1 MVEKKSLLLL
11 GGLVSITFLGSSLP
25 SLGGELL
32 KLKWKRYVGKKNYAY
47 TCQPLI
53 WKDRIYHAT
62 NGDKNN
68 KQDSYDRFYAFDK
81 NGNLLWSF
89 KWNYDLD
96 GVVANDRFVAFTSD
110 DGWVFVFDHKGNL
123 LWKKRVSNT
132 WNLFFSTV
140 DLNGDGYP
148 DLVVGSRDG
157 YLYALN
163 GENGSLRK
171 FKIGKYIW
179 SSPAIGDVD
188 GDGKLEVVFG
198 SGDGYL
204 YALNGENGSL
214 LWKFKTGNWIVSLL
228 RELKIVNWIGSL
240 PLWNWELKT
249 GNWIGSSPAIADID
263 GDGKLEVVFGS
274 GDHYLYALNGEDGSL
289 LWKFKTGGAIWT
301 SPAIADID
309 GDGRLEVVF
318 GSEDNYLY
326 ALNGED
332 GSLLWK
338 FKTGFFVNSSPA
350 IADID
355 GDRKLEVVF
364 GSYDH
369 NLYVLNGEDGSLL
382 WKFKTGNWIAS
393 SPAIGDVDGNGKL
406 DVAVASF
413 DGYLYLFEATK
424 RGGRVVWS
432 RWHGDAEGTGNY
444 KNAYFFGI
452 TNTKRRNLFV
462 WKPPKDL
469 TFLQWG
475 KNYYL
480 PKGEKLVLIT
490 DYYGNARI
498 LPSFYGSVLK
508 VPPVWDK
515 LKLELPDTVEGIVNY
530 TYPPYGE
537 IYIYGSTPSE
547 VKSVYLN
554 GESIAFT
561 PLEGG
566 YITEP
571 IDGNLNALRNFTVKV
586 ELKNGQSFYYTC
598 GIVKGLKV
606 ECTKLPV
613 LVPTF

>member
-1 MVEKKSLLLL
+1 MVAKKSLLLL

-62 NGDKNN
+62 NGDKRGA
-68 KQDSYDRFYAFDK
+68 DSYDRFYAFDK

-96 GVVANDRFVAFTSD
+96 GVVANDRFVAFTSEN
-110 DGWVFVFDHKGNL
+110 GWVFVFDHSGNL

-132 WNLFFSTV
+132 WNLSFSTA

-148 DLVVGSRDG
+148 DLLVGSGDN

-163 GENGSLRK
+163 GK
-171 FKIGKYIW
+171 
-179 SSPAIGDVD
+179 
-188 GDGKLEVVFG
+188 
-198 SGDGYL
+198 
-204 YALNGENGSL
+204 NGSL
-214 LWKFKTGNWIVSLL
+214 LWKFETGNDVA
-228 RELKIVNWIGSL
+228 
-240 PLWNWELKT
+240 
-249 GNWIGSSPAIADID
+249 SSPAIADID

-289 LWKFKTGGAIWT
+289 LWKFETGNDVASSPAIADIDGDGKLEVVFGSDDHNLYALNGKDGSLLWKFKTAGWIYS

-338 FKTGFFVNSSPA
+338 FKSGNRIYSSPA
-350 IADID
+350 IADINGD
-355 GDRKLEVVF
+355 GKLEVVF
-364 GSYDH
+364 GSKDNY
-369 NLYVLNGEDGSLL
+369 LYVLNGENGSLL
-382 WKFKTGNWIAS
+382 WKFKTGDWIES
-393 SPAIGDVDGNGKL
+393 SPAIGDVNGNGKL

-444 KNAYFFGI
+444 KNSYFFGI
-452 TNTKRRNLFV
+452 TNTKRRKLFV

-475 KNYYL
+475 TNYYL

-530 TYPPYGE
+530 THPPYGE

-547 VKSVYLN
+547 IKSVYLN